1 MAGALLAG
9 AVLLVAACADDG
21 NDDASAQ
28 QTTQQIDEPRSQ
40 TTVRVAATQPAGDT
54 DAPPSTPSTPATEP
68 VVTVE
73 LTGVVVTVAAIDNS
87 FRPELI
93 EVGIGDEVLWENR
106 GFNDH
111 NVLYVDGDDWG
122 VEVEEFGPGATYA
135 HVFSEPGEYHYYCS
149 IHGNETIG
157 MVGTVV
163 VRG

>member
-28 QTTQQIDEPRSQ
+28 QIDGPRSQ
-40 TTVRVAATQPAGDT
+40 TTVRVAATQPASDT
-54 DAPPSTPSTPATEP
+54 DASPSTPPAAAKEA
-68 VVTVE
+68 VATVE
-73 LTGVVVTVAAIDNS
+73 RTGVVVAVAAIDNS

-93 EVGIGDEVLWENR
+93 EVDVGDEVSWENR

-135 HVFSEPGEYHYYCS
+135 HVFSEPGEYHYFCS
-149 IHGNETIG
+149 IHGNETVG